1 MAYSRI
7 WDDYP
12 DTYRASEI
20 RTLANWIAVGESG
33 SVVGLPGSGR
43 SNLLGFLCHRPDV
56 LQTYFSSHTN
66 PIALIPVDLNNLP
79 GSDMS
84 TLYRTILHAFY
95 WVRDRF
101 APDIQQTIADLYLEN
116 RGAQDSFLAQ
126 RVLYDVILLFQERQI
141 QVVLVLNRFD
151 RFCQTA
157 TPHMI
162 NTLRGLRDNFKD
174 TLCFLVGMLQ
184 EAVYLPD
191 PATVGDMYE
200 LLDLHVCWV
209 GAMTDSDARQML
221 DRLFRATSKRPNELE
236 TATMLSLSGRFPVL
250 LKAVTHWWRTSSH
263 RSVAAEFWVEALLN
277 EKGIQYRL
285 ERIWAGLTQ
294 EEQQTLSEVQKLQTQ
309 VEKQVGE
316 AVHID
321 CIPDKLKNSFDK
333 LANQQEYAL
342 IRLESKGLCDCA
354 GSYWRITGKLLAA
367 YVAKIE
373 GRVRGRIWID
383 EKAKT
388 IFQYKTPIEELT
400 ALQYKIL
407 QFLIKNPHI
416 KHTRDDIIDYAW
428 PEEDQREGIT
438 PNALQVQI
446 TSIRKKIEPRPA
458 QPHYLITWHGRPGGY
473 QFFPEGKP
481 R

>member
-1 MAYSRI
+1 MANKQI

-12 DTYRASEI
+12 DNYRASEMKM
-20 RTLANWIAVGESG
+20 LANWIAMGESG
-33 SVVGLPGSGR
+33 SVVGLSGSGR
-43 SNLLGFLCHRPDV
+43 SNLLGFLCHRPDI
-56 LQTYFSSHTN
+56 LQSYLPSHTN
-66 PIALIPVDLNNLP
+66 PVVLIPVDLNNLP
-79 GSDMS
+79 GSDLS

-116 RGAQDSFLAQ
+116 RGVQDSFLAQ
-126 RVLYDVILLFQERQI
+126 RVLYDVILLFQEQQT
-141 QVVLVLNRFD
+141 QVVLVLNKFD
-151 RFCQTA
+151 HFCQTA
-157 TPHMI
+157 TPQMI

-174 TLCFLVGMLQ
+174 TLCFLVGMLR

-191 PATVGDMYE
+191 PAVVGDMYE
-200 LLDLHVCWV
+200 LLDLHICWV
-209 GAMTDSDARQML
+209 GAMTDSDARQMVE
-221 DRLFRATSKRPNELE
+221 RLCRAALNRPNEVEMTTILN
-236 TATMLSLSGRFPVL
+236 LSGRFPVL
-250 LKAVTHWWRTSSH
+250 LKAITYWWRTSS
-263 RSVAAEFWVEALLN
+263 RRPAAPEEWLEPLLN
-277 EKGIQYRL
+277 EKSIQYRL
-285 ERIWAGLTQ
+285 ERIWVGLTQ

-309 VEKQVGE
+309 LEERLGKG
-316 AVHID
+316 I
-321 CIPDKLKNSFDK
+321 IPGKLKNSFDK
-333 LANQQEYAL
+333 FANQQEYAL
-342 IRLESKGLCDCA
+342 IRLEAKGLCDSE

-416 KHTRDDIIDYAW
+416 KHTRDDVIDHAW

-446 TSIRKKIEPRPA
+446 TSIRKKIEPQPS